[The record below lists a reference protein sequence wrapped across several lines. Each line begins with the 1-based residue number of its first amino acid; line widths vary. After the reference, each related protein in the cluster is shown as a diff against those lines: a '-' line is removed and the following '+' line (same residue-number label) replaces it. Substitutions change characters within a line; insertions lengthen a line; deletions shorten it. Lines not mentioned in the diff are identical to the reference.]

1 MTRVTRKKSGHL
13 IEIVRDDG
21 TRDVSWDWKQLL
33 ADVNAACEAYEAANK
48 GKKLTVDGHGD
59 VHEVKAK
66 TPAAKKAPAKKP
78 AAKKPAAKKPA
89 AKKPAAKKPA
99 AKKAPAKKK

>member
-1 MTRVTRKKSGHL
+1 MIRVTRKKSGHL
-13 IEIVRDDG
+13 IEITRDDG

-33 ADVNAACEAYEAANK
+33 ADVQEACEAYESANR
-48 GKKLTVDGHGD
+48 GKVLTVDGHGD
-59 VHEVKAK
+59 VHEVK
-66 TPAAKKAPAKKP
+66 PKKP

-99 AKKAPAKKK
+99 AKNPTKK